1 MSKKALNIVNKRAS
15 FEYFIVNKYSAGI
28 VLTGS
33 EIKSVR
39 VAKVSLNDGYCI
51 FINGELWVKNIHI
64 GEYKQASFNN
74 HVPRRMR
81 KLLLKKD
88 ELKRLQA
95 KVKEKGFTIVP
106 VQMFLND
113 KGFAKL
119 DIALVKGKK
128 KYDKRDT
135 IKKKDIRRDMDR
147 ASKHY

>member
-1 MSKKALNIVNKRAS
+1 MSKPLNIVNKRAS

-39 VAKVSLNDGYCI
+39 MAKVSLNDAYCI
-51 FINGELWVKNIHI
+51 FLNGELWVRNIHI

-74 HVPRRMR
+74 HEPRRMR
-81 KLLLKKD
+81 KLLLKRD

-106 VQMFLND
+106 VQMFLNE

-128 KYDKRDT
+128 KYDKRDS
-135 IKKKDIRRDMDR
+135 IKNKDIKRDMDR
-147 ASKHY
+147 ASKHF

>member
-1 MSKKALNIVNKRAS
+1 M
-15 FEYFIVNKYSAGI
+15 

-33 EIKSVR
+33 EIKSIR
-39 VAKVSLNDGYCI
+39 LAKVSLNDGYCV
-51 FINGELWVKNIHI
+51 FINQELWVKNVHI

-74 HVPRRMR
+74 HEPRRMR
-81 KLLLKKD
+81 KLLLKRD

-106 VQMFLND
+106 LQLFLNE

-135 IKKKDIRRDMDR
+135 IKKKDIKRDMDR
-147 ASKHY
+147 ASKHF